1 MAETI
6 HHGEKFR
13 TKLAKYFAI
22 KSVTDHAFN
31 HDIDA
36 EFTGS
41 DTVHIYEVAT
51 TPINDYDKTVDPSK
65 GSRFGPVTDVGD
77 YQYTFKMTQ
86 DVSLDRIVDKSNN
99 NMQFLIKTA
108 AKVMKA
114 YTDKEIRPTKDKYRL
129 KKWAQEAGIHVAL
142 NEEPTKDSILEAI
155 IDLHSE
161 MIDAG
166 VPEEAGTLFIP
177 RKYVKALKLA
187 PEWTG
192 LDSLG
197 GKTLPKGALK
207 GTYDG
212 LVVQPI
218 PNRYAPDNFYFGI
231 FIKESIISP
240 EKINTFRTITDS
252 ENFDG
257 DRMQYH
263 SKYDAF
269 VMPSQAAGAAVA
281 CAAGSVVDTPTVTIS
296 EGNATVSAASG
307 ATVYYTLDGSDPR
320 YTSADAK
327 VYSSAV
333 TVSKGDTFRCCAK
346 KDGMYFSAATYDYI
360 AE

>member
-51 TPINDYDKTVDPSK
+51 TPINNYDKTVDPSK

-77 YQYTFKMTQ
+77 YQYTFRMTQ
-86 DVSLDRIVDKSNN
+86 DVSLDRVVDKSNN

-129 KKWAQEAGIHVAL
+129 KKWAEEAGIHVAL
-142 NEEPTKDSILEAI
+142 TAEPTKDSILESI

-192 LDSLG
+192 LDALG

-218 PNRYAPDNFYFGI
+218 PNRYAPENFYFGI

-257 DRMQYH
+257 DRMQFH

-281 CAAGSVVDTPTVTIS
+281 CAKDSVATTPTVAIS
-296 EGNATVSAASG
+296 GNTATVTVPSG
-307 ATVYYTLDGSDPR
+307 TTVYYTLDGSDPR
-320 YTSADAK
+320 YASADAK
-327 VYSSAV
+327 VYSAAV
-333 TVSKGDTFRCCAK
+333 TVAKGDIFRCCAK
-346 KDGMYFSAATYDYI
+346 KAGLYNSAATYDYI

>member
-13 TKLAKYFAI
+13 TKLAKYFAH

-41 DTVHIYEVAT
+41 DTVHVYETAT
-51 TPINDYDKTVDPSK
+51 TPLNKYDKSVDPSK

-86 DVSLDRIVDKSNN
+86 DVALDRIVDKSNN

-114 YTDKEIRPTKDKYRL
+114 YTDKVIRPWKDKYRIQ
-129 KKWAQEAGIHVAL
+129 KWSDEAGIHIELDA
-142 NEEPTKDSILEAI
+142 EPTKETVLENI
-155 IDLHSE
+155 IDVHSAMTDE
-161 MIDAG
+161 G
-166 VPEEAGTLFIP
+166 VPEEEGTLFIP

-192 LDSLG
+192 LENLG

-212 LVVQPI
+212 LIVQPI
-218 PNRYAPDNFYFGI
+218 PNRYAPKDFYFSI
-231 FIKESIISP
+231 FVKESIISP

-257 DRMQYH
+257 DRLQYH
-263 SKYDAF
+263 CKFDAF

-281 CAAGSVVDTPTVTIS
+281 CKKGSVTALPTVEIS
-296 EGNATVSAASG
+296 GGKATVNSTEG
-307 ATVYYTLDGSDPR
+307 VVYYTLDGSDPR
-320 YTSADAK
+320 YLSADRK
-327 VYSSAV
+327 VYSAAV
-333 TVSKGDTFRCCAK
+333 PVAVGDTFRCCAK
-346 KDGMYFSAATYDYI
+346 AEGKYPSAATYDYI
-360 AE
+360 EE

>member
-6 HHGEKFR
+6 HHDEKFR
-13 TKLAKYFAI
+13 TKLAKYFAT

-31 HDIDA
+31 HDIDT
-36 EFTGS
+36 EFTGA
-41 DTVHIYEVAT
+41 DTVHIHEIAT
-51 TPINDYDKTVDPSK
+51 TPINAYDKTVDPSM

-77 YQYTFKMTQ
+77 YLYTFKMTQ

-99 NMQFLIKTA
+99 NMQNLIKTA

-129 KKWAQEAGIHVAL
+129 EKWAKEAGIHVAL
-142 NEEPTKDSILEAI
+142 DTEPTKESILECI

-192 LDSLG
+192 LDALG

-218 PNRYAPDNFYFGI
+218 PNRYAPANFYFAI

-257 DRMQYH
+257 DRMQFH

-281 CAAGSVVDTPTVTIS
+281 CAKGSVVDTPTVEIS
-296 EGNATVSAASG
+296 GGSATVTVSSG

-320 YTSADAK
+320 YASADAK
-327 VYSSAV
+327 VYSAAV
-333 TVSKGDTFRCCAK
+333 AVKKGDIFRCCAK
-346 KDGMYFSAATYDYI
+346 KDGLYHSAATYDYI

>member
-6 HHGEKFR
+6 HHDEKFR

-36 EFTGS
+36 EFTGA
-41 DTVHIYEVAT
+41 DTVHIHEIAT

-77 YQYTFKMTQ
+77 YLYTFKMTQ

-99 NMQFLIKTA
+99 NMQNLIKTA
-108 AKVMKA
+108 ARVMKA
-114 YTDKEIRPTKDKYRL
+114 YTDKEIRPTKDKYRI
-129 KKWAQEAGIHVAL
+129 KKWAEEAGIHMELSKA
-142 NEEPTKDSILEAI
+142 PTKDSILEAI

-166 VPEEAGTLFIP
+166 VPEEDGTLFIP
-177 RKYVKALKLA
+177 RQYVKALKLA

-192 LDSLG
+192 LDALG

-218 PNRYAPDNFYFGI
+218 PNRYAPTGFYFAI
-231 FIKESIISP
+231 FTKDAITSP

-257 DRMQYH
+257 DRIQYH

-281 CAAGSVVDTPTVTIS
+281 CAKGTVVATPTVTIAS
-296 EGNATVSAASG
+296 GNATVTSTEG
-307 ATVYYTLDGSDPR
+307 TVYYTLDGSDPR
-320 YTSADAK
+320 YASADAK
-327 VYSSAV
+327 VYSAKVAV
-333 TVSKGDTFRCCAK
+333 KKGDIFRCCAK
-346 KDGMYFSAATYDYI
+346 SDGKYTSAATYDYI

>member
-13 TKLAKYFAI
+13 TKLAKYFAH

-36 EFTGS
+36 EFTGT

-51 TPINDYDKTVDPSK
+51 TPIGNYDKSVDPSK

-86 DVSLDRIVDKSNN
+86 DISLDRIVDKSNN

-114 YTDKEIRPTKDKYRL
+114 YTDKEIRPKKDKYRIQ
-129 KKWAQEAGIHVAL
+129 KWAEEAGIHIAL
-142 NEEPTKDSILEAI
+142 DAEPNKSTILEHI

-166 VPEEAGTLFIP
+166 VPEDEGTLFIP

-192 LDSLG
+192 LDELG

-218 PNRYAPDNFYFGI
+218 PNRYAPANFYFSI
-231 FIKESIISP
+231 FVKESIISP

-281 CAAGSVVDTPTVTIS
+281 CKKGSVTALPTVAIAS
-296 EGNATVSAASG
+296 GKATVTSTEG
-307 ATVYYTLDGSDPR
+307 VVYYTLDGSDPR
-320 YTSADAK
+320 YLSADRK
-327 VYSSAV
+327 VYSAAV
-333 TVSKGDTFRCCAK
+333 PVAAGDTFRCCAK
-346 KDGMYFSAATYDYI
+346 AEGKYPSAATYNYI
-360 AE
+360 EG